1 MWFIYAIISALF
13 MSTYAL
19 LIRYTL
25 KDKGDPIVFTVII
38 QFIISLALVAL
49 IPFENVTYSFTPT
62 NILVLILAIIGTAI
76 LAILFTKGRQLEQ
89 ASNVSIGVQVGR
101 VWNLIGAALIL
112 GEPVTIYKIIGVG
125 LIILGNILISW
136 RGQKLKLTKGMLF
149 VITGA
154 LIFAT
159 VNFGDKY
166 LLKTFSTA
174 FYNLLLYSVSSLL
187 LLGSIGFNF
196 KKIKEEIKLHGPIV
210 FLIGAVF
217 ALGMYFFQFAL
228 KLGEVSRVVPANSSS
243 IIFTVL
249 AGIILLGERDNL
261 LKKLM
266 AGIIVFTGVYLL
278 II

>member
-1 MWFIYAIISALF
+1 
-13 MSTYAL
+13 
-19 LIRYTL
+19 
-25 KDKGDPIVFTVII
+25 
-38 QFIISLALVAL
+38 
-49 IPFENVTYSFTPT
+49 
-62 NILVLILAIIGTAI
+62 
-76 LAILFTKGRQLEQ
+76 
-89 ASNVSIGVQVGR
+89 
-101 VWNLIGAALIL
+101 
-112 GEPVTIYKIIGVG
+112 
-125 LIILGNILISW
+125 
-136 RGQKLKLTKGMLF
+136 
-149 VITGA
+149 

>member
-25 KDKGDPIVFTVII
+25 KGKGDPIVFTVIL
-38 QFIISLALVAL
+38 QFIISLTLITL

-112 GEPVTIYKIIGVG
+112 GEPVTTYKIIGVG

-154 LIFAT
+154 LMFAT

-174 FYNLLLYSVSSLL
+174 FYNFLLYSVSSLL

-249 AGIILLGERDNL
+249 AGIILLGERENL
-261 LKKLM
+261 LKKLI